1 MTTPVG
7 NGGVVIDIHEAQA
20 RRLRHSSRDEP
31 QAAGSL
37 AAAACT
43 CRVTG
48 CCPTC
53 LAWAVRYDH
62 DHQRRRLG
70 GAGAT

>member
-20 RRLRHSSRDEP
+20 RRLRHCSRDEP

-48 CCPTC
+48 RCPTC
-53 LAWAVRYDH
+53 LAWTVRYSQ
-62 DHQRRRLG
+62 DHQRRRP
-70 GAGAT
+70 AGASAA

>member
-7 NGGVVIDIHEAQA
+7 IGGVVIYIREARA
-20 RRLRHSSRDEP
+20 RRLWHCSRDEP
-31 QAAGSL
+31 QAADAL
-37 AAAACT
+37 AGAACT

-53 LAWAVRYDH
+53 LAWADRYAH